1 MTFRDF
7 SRGRLLAAV
16 AKTLRR
22 PRFFARR
29 ETTRTALGR
38 SLRDVVERRERERCE
53 GTKRM
58 DGNKRVTEF
67 FNRETETALREKI
80 AALETRV
87 EELRIEV
94 ATARTDCET
103 LDVALDV
110 ARRKTAAVER
120 ERDAWRALADME
132 RVVAE
137 RRRTLERLK
146 TVVVK
151 RDREGCPKK

>member
-1 MTFRDF
+1 MTFRDV

-29 ETTRTALGR
+29 ETTPRTALGR
-38 SLRDVVERRERERCE
+38 SLRDVVERRKLEFE
-53 GTKRM
+53 GTRRM
-58 DGNKRVTEF
+58 ESKKLVTEF

-87 EELRIEV
+87 ETLRAEV
-94 ATARTDCET
+94 AAIRTERET

-110 ARRKTAAVER
+110 ARRKTVAVER
-120 ERDAWRALADME
+120 ERDAWRSLADME

-137 RRRTLERLK
+137 RRRTLERLE
-146 TVVVK
+146 TVVIK
-151 RDREGCPKK
+151 RDREGNPQK